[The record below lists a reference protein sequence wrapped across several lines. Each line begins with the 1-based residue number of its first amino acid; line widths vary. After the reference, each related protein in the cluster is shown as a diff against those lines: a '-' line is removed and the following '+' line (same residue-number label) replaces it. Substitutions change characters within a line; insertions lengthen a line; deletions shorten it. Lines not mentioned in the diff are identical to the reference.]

1 MRTSA
6 VLVEDRIDDDEAW
19 AAVRSRD
26 AAYAYRFIYAVASTG
41 IYCRP
46 GCASRL
52 PRRENVRF
60 FAGPAEAEAAG
71 FRPCKR
77 CRPDR
82 DGLTATRRAIELARE
97 YLDAHLDETVT
108 LERLARVAH
117 MSPHHLQRTFKR
129 FVGLSPHRYVEARRL
144 ERLKQRL
151 REGDTVARATYEAGY
166 GSTSRLYEQADLYL
180 GMTPGAYRR
189 GGEGMRIRFTTA
201 ATPLG
206 RLLVAA
212 TERGLCAVTLGDDDD
227 ALVDDL
233 RREYPRATIEPAGA
247 GLRDWV
253 DQILAYLEG
262 ERTSL
267 PLPLDLPATDFQR
280 RVWQALREI
289 PYGHTRSYGELAE
302 AIGRPTATRAVAR
315 ACASNRV
322 ALVIPC
328 HRVVR
333 GDGDPSGYRWGP
345 ERKRRLLEL
354 EAETRPVPPTPPPA
368 PRSARRTP
376 ASDPR
381 RSPSG
386 AVPGSGGAPA

>member
-26 AAYAYRFIYAVASTG
+26 AAYAGRFIYAVVSTG

-46 GCASRL
+46 GCGSRL
-52 PRRENVRF
+52 PRREHVRF
-60 FAGPAEAEAAG
+60 FTGPEEAEAAG

-82 DGLTATRRAIELARE
+82 DGLTAARRRIEMARE

-108 LERLARVAH
+108 LDRLARVVH
-117 MSPHHLQRTFKR
+117 MSPYHLQRTFKR
-129 FVGLSPHRYVEARRL
+129 FVGLSPRRYVETRRL
-144 ERLKQRL
+144 ERLKEQL
-151 REGDTVARATYEAGY
+151 REGETVTRAIFEAGY
-166 GSTSRLYEQADLYL
+166 SSTSRLYEQASMNL

-189 GGEGMRIRFTTA
+189 GGEGMRIHFTTT

-212 TERGLCAVTLGDDDD
+212 TERGLCAVTLGDDDASLVD
-227 ALVDDL
+227 ALH
-233 RREYPRATIEPAGA
+233 REYPRATIEPADA
-247 GLRDWV
+247 ELRGWV

-267 PLPLDLPATDFQR
+267 PLPLDVPATDFQR
-280 RVWQALREI
+280 RVWAALREI
-289 PYGHTRSYGELAE
+289 PYGRTRSYRELAE
-302 AIGRPTATRAVAR
+302 AIGRPTAARAVARAVAR

-333 GDGDPSGYRWGP
+333 GDGDLSGYRWGP
-345 ERKRRLLEL
+345 ERKRRLLEM
-354 EAETRPVPPTPPPA
+354 EARSPA
-368 PRSARRTP
+368 P
-376 ASDPR
+376 
-381 RSPSG
+381 
-386 AVPGSGGAPA
+386 

>member
-1 MRTSA
+1 MSTSA
-6 VLVEDRIDDDEAW
+6 LAIEYRIDDDEAW

-26 AAYAYRFIYAVASTG
+26 PAYAGRFIYAVVSTG

-46 GCASRL
+46 GCGSRL
-52 PRRENVRF
+52 PRREHVRF
-60 FAGPAEAEAAG
+60 FTGPEEAEAAG

-82 DGLTATRRAIELARE
+82 DGLTAARRRIEMARE

-108 LERLARVAH
+108 LDRLARVVH
-117 MSPHHLQRTFKR
+117 MSPYHLQRTFKR
-129 FVGLSPHRYVEARRL
+129 FVGLSPRRYVETRRL
-144 ERLKQRL
+144 ERLKEQL
-151 REGDTVARATYEAGY
+151 REGETVTRAIFEAGY
-166 GSTSRLYEQADLYL
+166 SSTSRLYEQADLNL

-189 GGEGMRIRFTTA
+189 GGKGMRIHFTTA

-212 TERGLCAVTLGDDDD
+212 TERGLCAVTLGDDDTSLVD
-227 ALVDDL
+227 AL
-233 RREYPRATIEPAGA
+233 RHEYPRASIEPAGA
-247 GLRDWV
+247 ELQGWV
-253 DQILAYLEG
+253 DQIVAYLEG
-262 ERTSL
+262 ERTNL

-289 PYGHTRSYGELAE
+289 PYGHTRSYREIAE
-302 AIGRPTATRAVAR
+302 TIGRSTAARAVAR

-333 GDGDPSGYRWGP
+333 GDGDLSGYRWGP

-354 EAETRPVPPTPPPA
+354 EANSRSVAGRDRAGNGTRPY
-368 PRSARRTP
+368 S
-376 ASDPR
+376 
-381 RSPSG
+381 SG
-386 AVPGSGGAPA
+386 STDTGG